1 MPKYYSTDLTIPVVE
16 IMAETKEQAEAIMN
30 EFIDS
35 ISPVMELK
43 IRWDEANWEI
53 QENVLD
59 ETKGEW
65 VVS

>member
-1 MPKYYSTDLTIPVVE
+1 MPKYYSTDLDIPIVE
-16 IMAETKEQAEAIMN
+16 IYAKNKHHAEAIMN
-30 EFIDS
+30 EFIDK
-35 ISPVMELK
+35 IGEIMHDK
-43 IRWDEANWEI
+43 IRWNECDWKI